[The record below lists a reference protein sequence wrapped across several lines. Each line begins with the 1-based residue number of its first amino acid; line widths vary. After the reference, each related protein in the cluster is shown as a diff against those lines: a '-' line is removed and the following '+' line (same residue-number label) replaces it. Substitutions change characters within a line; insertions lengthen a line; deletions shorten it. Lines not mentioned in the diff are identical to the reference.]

1 MTLHFVKL
9 VLGNQPFS
17 PTQVST
23 EDCATVDDFKGAIKK
38 KLSPDLDSYAPHHII
53 LCQPDGI
60 TEIHPATAVQDL
72 TEIPWKPMVVTVLE
86 LPIPA
91 PIGSS
96 KKQLTYKGLGV
107 EASCRKYFDAL
118 ARKLALFYRFKWA
131 QGYYPTFGDVLFA
144 YQKNDWNFQ
153 MQYQTEE
160 ERTDES
166 GFTQV
171 AAPVPILSVRL
182 PDLFDADEWV
192 KLKEWNQKTNSRIH
206 DADLPKTSKES
217 ILSLFLTLTTTKEQ
231 LNFSIQSVSRDN
243 CMIMEASWKLKM
255 KMICLVAQA
264 LNLGHLTR
272 TRKCSIRNKQ
282 FNPF

>member
-1 MTLHFVKL
+1 LLNSYDAAQLTLL
-9 VLGNQPFS
+9 
-17 PTQVST
+17 
-23 EDCATVDDFKGAIKK
+23 
-38 KLSPDLDSYAPHHII
+38 
-53 LCQPDGI
+53 QPDGI
-60 TEIHPATAVQDL
+60 TEIDPGEVIEKLNEFAVG
-72 TEIPWKPMVVTVLE
+72 PWSPLVVTVEE

-206 DADLPKTSKES
+206 DADLPKTSTGKYFVIIPHADYNPETIEFFKTIGVKGQLYDNGS
-217 ILSLFLTLTTTKEQ
+217 KLEVKDEDDLSGHVLS
-231 LNFSIQSVSRDN
+231 FSS
-243 CMIMEASWKLKM
+243 
-255 KMICLVAQA
+255 
-264 LNLGHLTR
+264 
-272 TRKCSIRNKQ
+272 
-282 FNPF
+282 

>member
-9 VLGNQPFS
+9 KLGNKTFG
-17 PTQVST
+17 PTKVST
-23 EDCATVDDFKGAIKK
+23 EGCSDVDDFKSAIKSK
-38 KLSPDLDSYAPHHII
+38 FSPYLDSFTAIQ
-53 LCQPDGI
+53 LTLFQPDGS
-60 TEIHPATAVQDL
+60 TEIDPETLVTDL
-72 TEIPWKPMVVTVLE
+72 AEIPWKPMVVTVDE

-91 PIGSS
+91 PSGSS

-206 DADLPKTSKES
+206 DADLPKTSTGKYFVIIPHVDYNQGTIEFFKT
-217 ILSLFLTLTTTKEQ
+217 IGVKGQ
-231 LNFSIQSVSRDN
+231 LYDNGSVGS
-243 CMIMEASWKLKM
+243 
-255 KMICLVAQA
+255 
-264 LNLGHLTR
+264 
-272 TRKCSIRNKQ
+272 
-282 FNPF
+282 

>member
-1 MTLHFVKL
+1 LKIPFVLLIPVKKYKR
-9 VLGNQPFS
+9 
-17 PTQVST
+17 QVSSANCT
-23 EDCATVDDFKGAIKK
+23 YVDDFKDAIKNK
-38 KLSPDLDSYAPHHII
+38 YPHLLNSYDAAQ
-53 LCQPDGI
+53 LTLFQPDGS
-60 TEIHPATAVQDL
+60 TEIDPGEVIEKFNEFAVG
-72 TEIPWKPMVVTVLE
+72 PWSPLVVTVEE

-144 YQKNDWNFQ
+144 YQKNEWNFQ

-192 KLKEWNQKTNSRIH
+192 ELKEWNQKTNSRIH
-206 DADLPKTSKES
+206 DADLPKTSTGKYFVIIPHADYNQGTIEFFKT
-217 ILSLFLTLTTTKEQ
+217 IGVKGQ
-231 LNFSIQSVSRDN
+231 LYDNGSKLEVKDEDCRYSGYKLRMNFI
-243 CMIMEASWKLKM
+243 
-255 KMICLVAQA
+255 
-264 LNLGHLTR
+264 
-272 TRKCSIRNKQ
+272 
-282 FNPF
+282 

>member
-1 MTLHFVKL
+1 MTHHFIKL

-23 EDCATVDDFKGAIKK
+23 EDCTTVDDFKGAIKK
-38 KLSPDLDSYAPHHII
+38 KLSPLLDSYATAQLV

-96 KKQLTYKGLGV
+96 KKQLTYKGMST

-206 DADLPKTSKES
+206 DADLPKTSTGKYFVIIPHADYNQGTIEFFKTIGVKGQLYDNGSKLEVKDEDDLSGSSSSES
-217 ILSLFLTLTTTKEQ
+217 GSPDK
-231 LNFSIQSVSRDN
+231 D
-243 CMIMEASWKLKM
+243 KKM
-255 KMICLVAQA
+255 
-264 LNLGHLTR
+264 
-272 TRKCSIRNKQ
+272 
-282 FNPF
+282 